1 MRRSKRDL
9 ILAQAVDLIAADG
22 LAGLSF
28 DSLATATGLS
38 KSGIIYHFPSRHE
51 LLLGV
56 HTHLAGLWERE
67 LEELAGAPADELS
80 PNERLRAV
88 LTSMGRTADLPELLL
103 ILDARHDREHREA
116 WAGVDKRWMPEPDS
130 TDAYLVQ
137 LIAYGLWAHDHVHH
151 APLDA
156 RAREKLIAAALERIP
171 S

>member
-1 MRRSKRDL
+1 MRRSKREQ
-9 ILAQAVDLIAADG
+9 ILATAVELVGAEG
-22 LAGLSF
+22 LAGLSY

-38 KSGIIYHFPSRHE
+38 KSGIIYHFPSRQE

-56 HTHLAGLWERE
+56 HTHLASLWEAE
-67 LEELAGAPADELS
+67 LEELAEAPAAELS
-80 PNERLRAV
+80 PAQRLRAV
-88 LTSMGRTADLPELLL
+88 LMSMGRNADLPELLML
-103 ILDARHDREHREA
+103 LDARQHPDFQA
-116 WAGVDKRWMPEPDS
+116 VWADVDKRWMPEPES

-151 APLDA
+151 VPLDA